1 MEAINYKQNAAS
13 MFHAAA
19 GIYGKAREMKSRK
32 ILLTTVCALSTVML
46 AGSVTAFAGESADSD
61 LAAIQEK
68 GVLVVGITDFAP
80 MDYKDDNGEWIGFDA
95 DLARLFAEEIGVD
108 VEFQEI
114 DWDGKIMELN
124 AGTVDCIW
132 NGMTLTDE
140 VKESMECTDTYALNA
155 QVVVMAADKLA
166 DYPDADSMK
175 DLSFAVEAGSAGESV
190 ATEAGFEVNAVQ
202 SQSAALMEVA
212 AGTSD
217 ACVIDKT
224 MADAMTGEG
233 TSYTD
238 LGYSVSM
245 SVEEYV
251 VGFRK
256 GSDAAAKL
264 NEMFEQWIEDGTL
277 QETSEKYDNAVSI
290 AEKEDAAE
298 AAPADGASD
307 DAENPDNKP
316 AGEEPPTGED
326 GIPLKPGE

>member
-1 MEAINYKQNAAS
+1 
-13 MFHAAA
+13 
-19 GIYGKAREMKSRK
+19 MKSRK
-32 ILLTTVCALSTVML
+32 LLLTTIGILSTVMIV
-46 AGSVTAFAGESADSD
+46 GSVTAFAGESTESD
-61 LAAIQEK
+61 LAAIQDK

-80 MDYKDDNGEWIGFDA
+80 MDYKDDKGEWIGFDA

-140 VKESMECTDTYALNA
+140 VEKSMECTETYALNA

-166 DYPDADSMK
+166 DYPDAESMK
-175 DLSFAVEAGSAGESV
+175 ELSFAVEAGSAGESV
-190 ATEAGFEVNAVQ
+190 AAEAGFEVNAVQ

-224 MADAMTGEG
+224 MADAMTGDG
-233 TSYTD
+233 TSYAD
-238 LGYSVSM
+238 LGYSVSL
-245 SVEEYV
+245 SLEEYV

-264 NEMFEQWIEDGTL
+264 DELFDKWIEDGTL
-277 QETSEKYDNAVSI
+277 KATSEKYDNAVSI
-290 AEKEDAAE
+290 AEKEDAAADE
-298 AAPADGASD
+298 AAAEGASD
-307 DAENPDNKP
+307 DSENPANKP

-326 GIPLKPGE
+326 GLPLKPGE